1 MIQRHRPPHSDA
13 QARPPVRSDADPVRR
28 QRFRLFSA
36 ALFGS
41 ALVVVVLVAWWL
53 PFHYDG
59 DLFLVAPALFFGF
72 LLAERF
78 TIDLDVR
85 RVGWTISFT
94 EIPLLVGM
102 LLAPFEVV
110 LLANVGAGLVANLG
124 RRAASHV
131 VYNSGVLLL
140 ETALPFAAAHAV
152 GRALLGLAPPW
163 FGPVVGTLMSS
174 LISCGCAL
182 AAVYVLGGPMR
193 ISEGVRLAV
202 RTLAVGL
209 FNTAV
214 GLVGY
219 EVSRS
224 TPWGWLL
231 VTLVAVGVAVL
242 YWAYS
247 GLLREQRDL
256 ETLSDVSL
264 RVARSGQA
272 ARFSGD
278 ARGAGNWVAGN
289 WAAGDWS
296 AADWAAEWDPT
307 AERIREQLNAKRVV
321 LRLLTDP
328 NRLAGGADTDAE
340 QRRQRPHPSPGR
352 PAHGPAQPR
361 STEYCTAV
369 AGEELPPEAEE
380 LPAGDPLSLL
390 PGEHVRSYRVSD
402 APEEVRGALA
412 RRGAHE
418 TLAAPLR
425 GANQLLGTV
434 EVHDRLSRW
443 RGFGR
448 ADVRLLHT
456 LTSHLATALDNRR
469 LLARLRHDAYHDP
482 LTGSLNRT
490 GFREVATGH
499 ITDGAAGAVPARE
512 GGLGDGSPGERAGRG
527 RAAVVLRVD
536 LDVHTTVSE
545 ALGYMWGDRLVSA
558 VGERLREQLGAVP
571 LARLEAASFAV
582 LLLDHTEQHAHAV
595 AERLHGVLSE
605 PYPLDRIVIEAT
617 AVAGYVSSHPAEGEP
632 ETDVDTLL
640 QRADMALRAARSG
653 EDGVRGYAPAMGQVF
668 LRRFQLVTQFR
679 HALDSGQV
687 EVHYQPKVSLPQSR
701 LIGAEALV
709 RWSHPEYGRLS
720 PDEFVP
726 VVEATGLVDALTAFV
741 LECGLRKVREWLDRG
756 MRMSVAVNLS
766 VRNLADAEFPDRV
779 AEALNRYAVPPEL
792 VVFELTESSVMADP
806 ERALPVLRRLHAL
819 GVVLAVD
826 DFGTGYSSLAYLRRL
841 PVDEVKIDKSFV
853 LGMGTD
859 LSDMAVVRSIVELG
873 HSLQLAVVA
882 EGVEDDA
889 ARGQLVGM
897 GCDVAQGYLISRPMS
912 EQRFEAWLDARTA
925 RTAVSGGETILTLLP
940 RA

>member
-13 QARPPVRSDADPVRR
+13 EVRPPVRSDADPVRR
-28 QRFRLFSA
+28 RRFRKFSGAVLGCGLVVA
-36 ALFGS
+36 ALVS
-41 ALVVVVLVAWWL
+41 WWL

-59 DLFLVAPALFFGF
+59 GLFLAAPALFFGF

-78 TIDLDVR
+78 TIDVDVR

-94 EIPLLVGM
+94 EIPLLMGM
-102 LLAPFEVV
+102 LVAPFEVV
-110 LLANVGAGLVANLG
+110 LIANVGAGLAANLG
-124 RRAASHV
+124 RRAATHA

-140 ETALPFAAAHAV
+140 ETALPFAAAHALN
-152 GRALLGLAPPW
+152 RALLGLAPQW

-193 ISEGVRLAV
+193 ISGGVRLAV

-219 EVSRS
+219 EVTRS
-224 TPWGWLL
+224 TAWGWLL
-231 VTLVAVGVAVL
+231 VVLVATGVAVL

-264 RVARSGQA
+264 RVARSGQT
-272 ARFSGD
+272 ARFSRD
-278 ARGAGNWVAGN
+278 ARS
-289 WAAGDWS
+289 GD
-296 AADWAAEWDPT
+296 DEGWAAEWDPM

-328 NRLAGGADTDAE
+328 NRAEEGTATGAEQYWKRAHPPAGGSAPAPTE
-340 QRRQRPHPSPGR
+340 HRRNGHR
-352 PAHGPAQPR
+352 R
-361 STEYCTAV
+361 SEHRTVV
-369 AGEELPPEAEE
+369 AGEELPPEAAE

-390 PGEHVRSYRVSD
+390 PGEHVRSYRVGD

-412 RRGAHE
+412 RRGAYE

-425 GANQLLGTV
+425 GANQLLGTI

-482 LTGSLNRT
+482 LTGLLNRT
-490 GFREVATGH
+490 GFCEVAAGH
-499 ITDGAAGAVPARE
+499 IADLASGRWADR
-512 GGLGDGSPGERAGRG
+512 GRG
-527 RAAVVLRVD
+527 AVVLRVD
-536 LDVHTTVSE
+536 LEVHTTVSE
-545 ALGYMWGDRLVSA
+545 ALGHMWGDRLVIA

-571 LARLEAASFAV
+571 LARLEGDSFAV
-582 LLLDHTEQHAHAV
+582 LLLDHTEQEAHAA
-595 AERLHGVLSE
+595 AERLHGALSD

-617 AVAGYVSSHPAEGEP
+617 AVVGYVSTHPGDGEP

-687 EVHYQPKVSLPQSR
+687 EVHYQPKVSLPRSR
-701 LIGAEALV
+701 VIGAEALV
-709 RWSHPEYGRLS
+709 RWSHPEYGRLD

-741 LECGLRKVREWLDRG
+741 LECALRKVREWLDRG

-766 VRNLADAEFPDRV
+766 VRNLGDAEFPDRV
-779 AEALNRYAVPPEL
+779 AEGLHRYGVPPEL
-792 VVFELTESSVMADP
+792 VTFELTESSVMADP
-806 ERALPVLRRLHAL
+806 ERSLPVLRRLHAL

-873 HSLQLAVVA
+873 HSLHLAVVA

-889 ARGQLVGM
+889 AREQLVEM
-897 GCDVAQGYLISRPMS
+897 GCDVGQGYLISRPLS

-925 RTAVSGGETILTLLP
+925 RDAVPGGEEVLTLLP